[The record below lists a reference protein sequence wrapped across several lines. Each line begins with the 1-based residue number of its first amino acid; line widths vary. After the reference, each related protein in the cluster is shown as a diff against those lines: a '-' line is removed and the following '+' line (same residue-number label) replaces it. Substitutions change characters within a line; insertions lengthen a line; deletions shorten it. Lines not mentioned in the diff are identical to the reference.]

1 MELCSPEGI
10 RIQVRQVRR
19 WLLAAQQDRDP
30 GIRFLHASYAVG
42 NLDILRQV
50 ASDEEIRRA
59 SGENAAALLKEASA
73 IQDEAQRAIR
83 RVLA

>member
-10 RIQVRQVRR
+10 RVQVRQILR
-19 WLLAAQQDRDP
+19 WLLAARQDRDP
-30 GIRFLHASYAVG
+30 GVRFLHATYAAG

-50 ASDEEIRRA
+50 ASDEEIRQA